1 MLEWRRRIEEC
12 YLENRFRTYFIRMFV
27 TSLIQFMLQPWLRKS
42 IFASLCN
49 PCITL
54 SEIPGLL
61 LQVVSFDDS
70 QRELILADSEYQIRG
85 ILSPACKDHIME
97 NNPSPSQRV
106 TSGLLIP
113 KSYFFSK
120 VFSVSDSGDCI
131 IPVLC

>member
-1 MLEWRRRIEEC
+1 MSIVWKIDLERILFGC
-12 YLENRFRTYFIRMFV
+12 LFTNF
-27 TSLIQFMLQPWLRKS
+27 IQFMLQPWLRKS

-49 PCITL
+49 PCITH
-54 SEIPGLL
+54 SEIPGSL

-85 ILSPACKDHIME
+85 ILSPACKEQILA

-120 VFSVSDSGDCI
+120 VFLVSDNGDCI
-131 IPVLC
+131 ISVLCSCCSL